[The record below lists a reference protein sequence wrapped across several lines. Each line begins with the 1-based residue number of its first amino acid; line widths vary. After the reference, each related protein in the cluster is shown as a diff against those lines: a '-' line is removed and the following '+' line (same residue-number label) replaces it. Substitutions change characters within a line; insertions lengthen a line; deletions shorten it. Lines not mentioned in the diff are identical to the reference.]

1 MLRGRRRLWDAYL
14 HRIVELIVARQ
25 GDPDPAVV
33 RARQVATAVIEN
45 HHNLLQA
52 LPGGGAKAI
61 AADRELLHRI
71 LSQTSCARTPDL
83 PSTAGEDR

>member
-14 HRIVELIVARQ
+14 HRIVGLIVARE
-25 GDPDPAVV
+25 GDPDPEVV
-33 RARQVATAVIEN
+33 RARQIATAVIEN

-52 LPGGGAKAI
+52 LPGGGAGTT

-71 LSQTSCARTPDL
+71 LNQTSCPRTPDL